1 MKLVPR
7 LAATSVVAVLF
18 MIGLFVLLT
27 FSETLEGPGPV
38 LLAAVLGVSLPS
50 GILLGF
56 LMARRIW
63 SRCMPEGTHRTKP
76 AYWLIPILILVPSVG
91 FSVVR
96 LVSLHSVF
104 LQSVFLAYFGE
115 FGVFAT
121 VASGNPL
128 GVEGAI
134 LLMFVHALAVG
145 SLFSIAG
152 FIEKQSGTREISG
165 LKGIRQR
172 MPLTSTLLV
181 FSSCAAIRRLSGSQ
195 AA

>member
-115 FGVFAT
+115 FGVLAT
-121 VASGNPL
+121 VVFGMVLFERRAGCHLSIIRDPSFWPRW
-128 GVEGAI
+128 VEYRVEPAH
-134 LLMFVHALAVG
+134 V
-145 SLFSIAG
+145 
-152 FIEKQSGTREISG
+152 
-165 LKGIRQR
+165 
-172 MPLTSTLLV
+172 
-181 FSSCAAIRRLSGSQ
+181 
-195 AA
+195 